1 MRETEGIERTIVII
15 DSEVEQSLELISP
28 SSSPSMVPDQHH
40 QPYLRIFKK
49 QMMGLHPRPMNQ
61 KLWGWIPLSKM

>member
-28 SSSPSMVPDQHH
+28 SSSPSMVPDQQH

-49 QMMGLHPRPMNQ
+49 TNDGAPPQTYESETLGLDPT
-61 KLWGWIPLSKM
+61 I